1 MKRTCTGEYFITTT
15 PGEKVKAFIPFPLP
29 PKPPIHISAKLL
41 ALLEKASLTIGKL
54 DSLSMNMPDSSIILY
69 QYIRKEAV
77 LSSQIEGT
85 QSSLSDLLKFEN
97 DELPGVPLD
106 DVQEVSNYV
115 AAINYGLKRIQ
126 SDNFPVSIRLLK
138 EIHKILLS
146 SGRGTHKDP
155 GEFRRSQNWI
165 GGTRPGNAVF
175 VPAPPHKVL
184 ECMSNLEKFIHD
196 KSYYMPVLFKA
207 AMVHVQFE
215 TIHPFLDGNGR
226 AGRLFIT
233 LYLCSEKVLH
243 EPVLYLSLYLK
254 KYQKEYYDLLQEVRL
269 NGNWEKWI
277 MFFLEGICV
286 TAGGAVETAKA
297 IKKLYDKDS
306 KKISAAGKTA
316 GSLIRTHQTLI
327 KKLIVTPTR
336 IAQELHISF
345 PTVQSALQRLEQL
358 GIVREITGRKRNK
371 MYAYEKA
378 LAVLERGVG
387 TNLF

>member
-1 MKRTCTGEYFITTT
+1 MKRTCTGEYFITKT
-15 PGEKVKAFIPFPLP
+15 PGEKVKAFIPLPLP
-29 PKPPIHISAKLL
+29 PKPPIHISDKLL

-97 DELPGVPLD
+97 DALPGVPLD
-106 DVQEVSNYV
+106 DVQEVSSYV
-115 AAINYGLKRIQ
+115 AAINYGLKRIR

-146 SGRGTHKDP
+146 SGRGAHKNP
-155 GEFRRSQNWI
+155 GEFRKSQNWI

-184 ECMSNLEKFIHD
+184 ECMGNLEKFIHD
-196 KSYYMPVLFKA
+196 ESYYMPVLFKA
-207 AMVHVQFE
+207 AIAHVQFE

-233 LYLCSEKVLH
+233 LYLCSEKILH

-277 MFFLEGICV
+277 MFFLEGVCE
-286 TAGGAVETAKA
+286 TAGWAVETAKA

-306 KKISAAGKTA
+306 EIISAAGKSA
-316 GSLIRTHQTLI
+316 GSLIRTHQHLM

-336 IAQELHISF
+336 IAKELQMSF
-345 PTVQSALQRLEQL
+345 PTVQRALQRLEQL
-358 GIVREITGRKRNK
+358 EIIREITGRKRNK
-371 MYAYEKA
+371 MYAYEKV